1 MGALA
6 MRRWVRTIPKPAVLI
21 LCMPLSLALSLTNT
35 HPGVTFVVSALAIL
49 GLISLIAKAT
59 GEVSLYTGPVIGG
72 LLNATFGNFTELVI
86 GFFAI
91 NQGLHTLVRA
101 SLTGSILGNLL
112 LVMGLSMF
120 CGGLKYKHQRFS
132 QTGAN
137 AAILMLVVALVALV
151 IPSFVHYGYRLDPA
165 MTDTIAQRLVNN
177 FSIGAS
183 VLLLIMYG
191 LHLVFSLKSHRFA
204 YMPKVAEMEKPEWK
218 KGVALSVLSLV
229 ALLVTFE
236 SDIFVKAIEEML
248 YVRRIAFSELFL
260 GVVVVA
266 AIGNAVDGAVAIVM
280 ARKNKMDL
288 SFQVAMGASIQV
300 ALLIAPIL
308 VLYSF
313 LVAKPLTLAFNVFE
327 LIAIWG
333 GVTIAGY
340 SLLDGESNWF
350 EGALFIG
357 IYLLMAI
364 VFFFHP

>member
-1 MGALA
+1 M
-6 MRRWVRTIPKPAVLI
+6 VFVPCSVV
-21 LCMPLSLALSLTNT
+21 LSLSHANAV
-35 HPGVTFVVSALAIL
+35 VTFVVTSLAIL
-49 GLISLIAKAT
+49 GLVSLIAKST
-59 GEVSLYTGPVIGG
+59 GEISLYSGPVVGG

-86 GFFAI
+86 CLFGI
-91 NQGLHTLVRA
+91 HEGLHVLVKA
-101 SLTGSILGNLL
+101 SLVGSIIGNLL

-120 CGGLKYKHQRFS
+120 FGGLKYKTQTFS
-132 QTGAN
+132 RTGAN
-137 AAILMLVVALVALV
+137 AAILMLVVALTALV
-151 IPSFVHYGYRLDPA
+151 LPSAVHYGYRLDPA
-165 MTDTIAQRLVNN
+165 ITAET
-177 FSIGAS
+177 AS
-183 VLLLIMYG
+183 VMVNQISIWASIMLLVMYA

-204 YMPKVAEMEKPEWK
+204 YMPSVAETQRPEWTK
-218 KGVALSVLSLV
+218 RVAVTVLVVTALV
-229 ALLVTFE
+229 VTYE
-236 SDIFVKAIEEML
+236 SGIFVDSIKEIL
-248 YVRRIAFSELFL
+248 YVMKLGWSELFM

-300 ALLIAPIL
+300 ALVIAPIV

-313 LVAKPLTLAFNVFE
+313 MVGRPMTLVFNVFE
-327 LIAIWG
+327 LIAIWA

-357 IYLLMAI
+357 IYCLLAT